1 MGAENVPTAIA
12 RYHELLASQDAR
24 RFDLLL
30 AEDVVFHSPIVHSP
44 QVGRAITAKYLT
56 AAIAVLFNSSFRF
69 TREWYAERAAVLE
82 FLVDIDGLVVN
93 GVDMIAWNDDDRIV
107 DFKVMIRPLK
117 AMQLVHQKMAEALAT
132 LA

>member
-12 RYHELLASQDAR
+12 RYHELLTSQDTR
-24 RFDLLL
+24 RLDLLL

-44 QVGRAITAKYLT
+44 QVGRAIATKYLT

-93 GVDMIAWNDDDRIV
+93 GVHMIAWNDDDRIV

>member
-12 RYHELLASQDAR
+12 RYHELLTSQDTR
-24 RFDLLL
+24 RLDLLL

-44 QVGRAITAKYLT
+44 QVGRAIATKYLT

>member
-24 RFDLLL
+24 RLDLLL